1 MFGINKELK
10 IHFIGI
16 GGIGMSGIAEIL
28 INLGYHVSGSDIST
42 NPNTEKL
49 NSKGAE
55 IFLGHKSEN
64 IKDVQLIVYSSA
76 IDEANPEIM
85 QARVDGLPIIK
96 RAEMLAELMR
106 LKFGVAIAGSHGKTT
121 TTSFLSTILKEL
133 DYKPTCIVGG
143 IVKNLGGHALKG
155 DSEYLIAEA
164 DESDGSFLFLNPI
177 MSIITNIDNDHLD
190 YYKTVENIESAF
202 EEFANKV
209 PFYGCVAININ
220 DEKSRKLRDKLRRP
234 YVTYGVY
241 DEESECDSEKPEY
254 YASNIVFTED
264 GTSFDV
270 CHKDEKVK
278 ANITLAGN
286 HNVLNALSAIVIAH
300 KLESNLTCICK
311 AIESFEGVGRRFEL
325 LYKNDKMV
333 VVDDYGHHP
342 TEVLAT
348 LQTAKDK
355 YPNKK
360 IVAVFEPHRFSRTK
374 EFWGEFRD
382 SFSSVEKVYIAP
394 IYAASEKGID
404 GITSENLVRDIKKS
418 YGNAELLPDWGQLPN
433 IFEKYRD
440 ENIIILSMGA
450 GSISKLTRQKLEE
463 WTLAN

>member
-16 GGIGMSGIAEIL
+16 GGIGMSGIAEVL
-28 INLGYHVSGSDIST
+28 INLGYHVSGSDISS

-49 NSKGAE
+49 HSKGAE
-55 IFLGHKSEN
+55 IFLGHQSEN
-64 IKDVQLIVYSSA
+64 IKNVQLIVYSSA
-76 IDEANPEIM
+76 IDENNPEIK
-85 QARVDGLPIIK
+85 QARLDGLPIIK

-190 YYKTVENIESAF
+190 YYKTVENIENAF

-234 YVTYGVY
+234 YVTFGIF
-241 DEESECDSEKPEY
+241 DEKTNLEEPDY
-254 YASNIVFTED
+254 YANNIVFTEE

-311 AIESFEGVGRRFEL
+311 AIESFEGVGRRFEIL
-325 LYKNDKMV
+325 FKNEKMV

-394 IYAASEKGID
+394 IYAASESGIE
-404 GITSENLVRDIKKS
+404 GITSENLVTDIKKS
-418 YGNAELLPDWGQLPN
+418 YGNAELLEEWGHLPN
-433 IFEKYRD
+433 IFEKYKD
-440 ENIIILSMGA
+440 DNIIILSMGA

-463 WTLAN
+463 WILEN

>member
-28 INLGYHVSGSDIST
+28 INLGYHVSGSDITT

-49 NSKGAE
+49 KSKGAE

-64 IKDVQLIVYSSA
+64 IKNVQLIVYSSA
-76 IDEANPEIM
+76 IDETNPEIM
-85 QARVDGLPIIK
+85 QARDQGLPIIK

-143 IVKNLGGHALKG
+143 VVKNLGGHALKG
-155 DSEYLIAEA
+155 DSQYLIAEA

-190 YYKTVENIESAF
+190 YYKTVENIEKAF

-209 PFYGCVAININ
+209 PFYGHVAININ
-220 DEKSRKLRDKLRRP
+220 DAKSRKLRDKIRRP
-234 YVTYGVY
+234 YVTYGVF
-241 DEESECDSEKPEY
+241 EEGSEEEKPEY
-254 YASNIVFTED
+254 YASNIIFTEN

-270 CHKDEKVK
+270 HHKEEKVE
-278 ANITLAGN
+278 ANITLAGE

-300 KLESNLTCICK
+300 KLESNLACICS
-311 AIESFEGVGRRFEL
+311 AIKHFEGVGRRFEL
-325 LYKNDKMV
+325 LYNNEKMV

-360 IVAVFEPHRFSRTK
+360 IIAVFEPHRFSRTK
-374 EFWGEFRD
+374 EFWNEFRD
-382 SFSSVEKVYIAP
+382 SFENVEKAYIAP
-394 IYAASEKGID
+394 IYAASENPIL
-404 GITSENLVRDIKKS
+404 GITSDNLVADINKQFK
-418 YGNAELLPDWGQLPN
+418 NAELLPNWGKLPN
-433 IFEKYRD
+433 IFEQYKN
-440 ENIIILSMGA
+440 ENVIILSMGA
-450 GSISKLTRQKLEE
+450 GSISKMTRQKLEE
-463 WTLAN
+463 WTK